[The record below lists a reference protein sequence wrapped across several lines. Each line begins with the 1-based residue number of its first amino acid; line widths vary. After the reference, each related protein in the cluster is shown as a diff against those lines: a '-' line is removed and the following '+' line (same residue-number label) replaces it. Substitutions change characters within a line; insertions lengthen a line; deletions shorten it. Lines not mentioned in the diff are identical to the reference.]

1 MAKTKSKEAKKMF
14 KHDILS
20 REKRLAAFGA
30 LLLLLIFILS
40 AFTLGV
46 SAVQNKRNYNDME
59 VILGGVPFG
68 VRFTTEGVVVMGFSD
83 IDGLAKNQSPAYI
96 AGLRPKDIILKVNG
110 KSIDGADELTRSIE
124 ACGGGEIS
132 LTYKRGS
139 EEKTVSMTP
148 IYSQTEKRYK
158 TGIWVKDSGA
168 GIGTMTY
175 ILPETRE
182 FGGLGHGICDG
193 ESGELIRMSRGDVMN
208 VTVHAVK
215 KGICGT
221 PGELKGHFEPNQIG
235 KLYSNTNCGIF
246 GKLDVLPASCTQKVK
261 IASREHIKEGE
272 ACVVCTLDDGNRR
285 EYKIEI
291 SSINKSADGAKCF
304 VIKITDPTLIE
315 KTGGIVQGMSGSPI
329 LQDGKLVGAVT
340 HVMINDPTVGY
351 GIFIEN
357 MLATMTQYA
366 E

>member
-1 MAKTKSKEAKKMF
+1 MAKRKFKEAEKMF
-14 KHDILS
+14 KNDIRS
-20 REKRLAAFGA
+20 RKKRLSAFGA
-30 LLLLLIFILS
+30 LFLSLIFVLS
-40 AFTLGV
+40 AFTIGV
-46 SAVQNKRNYNDME
+46 SAVQNKRNYNNME

-83 IDGLAKNQSPAYI
+83 IDGLSKNQSPAYI

-110 KSIDGADELTRSIE
+110 KHIGGADELTRSIE
-124 ACGGGEIS
+124 ACGGDEIS
-132 LTYKRGS
+132 LTYKRGK

-148 IYSQTEKRYK
+148 IYSQNEKRYK

-175 ILPETRE
+175 ILPDTLE

-193 ESGELIRMSRGDVMN
+193 ESGELIKMSYGDVMN

-221 PGELKGHFEPNQIG
+221 PGELKGHFESRQIG
-235 KLYSNTNCGIF
+235 KLYSNTDCGIF
-246 GKLDVLPASCTQKVK
+246 GKLDVIPAPCTQRVKV
-261 IASREHIKEGE
+261 ASREHIKEGE
-272 ACVVCTLDDGNRR
+272 ACVVCTLDDGSRR
-285 EYKIEI
+285 EYTIEI
-291 SSINKSADGAKCF
+291 SSINKNADGAKCF
-304 VIKITDPTLIE
+304 MIKITDPALIE

-329 LQDGKLVGAVT
+329 LQNGKLIGAVT

-357 MLATMTQYA
+357 MLANS
-366 E
+366 